1 MLNLTQHK
9 ATPAQITAGVIDP
22 PNPEVLKCLLTFNDL
37 PRYEE
42 IKASANLIASIAE
55 AAITSGGYPKSAM
68 IGGFLPLMSLLEKE
82 LMLRGITPHYAFS
95 KRNSKEY
102 INDKGVVVK
111 EGEFE
116 HLGFIEVK

>member
-22 PNPEVLKCLLTFNDL
+22 LNPEVLKGLLTFNDL

-42 IKASANLIASIAE
+42 IAVSAKLIAINAE
-55 AAITSGGYPKSAM
+55 EIISSNGYARSAM

-82 LMLRGITPHYAFS
+82 LMARGITPHYAFS

-102 INDKGVVVK
+102 INEKGVVVK

-116 HLGFIEVK
+116 HLGFIAVK